1 MEINQII
8 KKINS
13 ENQGLFL
20 IEINNSEKL
29 ELIEKEIKK
38 LFF

>member
-8 KKINS
+8 KKIYS

-20 IEINNSEKL
+20 IELNNSEKL
-29 ELIEKEIKK
+29 ELIE
-38 LFF
+38 

>member
-8 KKINS
+8 QKINS

-29 ELIEKEIKK
+29 ELIEKEAI
-38 LFF
+38 